1 MGKRGYY
8 GVNGIECPI
17 LYNPP
22 IGDTLPVIL
31 LHGYSFTGET
41 WREVGVLD
49 ALEKEGISYAA
60 PDMPYG
66 KRTGCTKK
74 SRSLLL
80 NLRAVE
86 EAVSLLGGSPP
97 LIVGASLGGRIALY
111 YAAGHEVKGLLLAS
125 PAVRDDEEIWELLRR
140 IRVPVMIIRG
150 SRDFVPP
157 RTHESLARK
166 LGARLVVYEGAGHVL
181 YRDKP
186 GLFIEDLLNFYTL
199 VARANRPS

>member
-1 MGKRGYY
+1 MSKQGYY

-17 LYNPP
+17 IYNPP
-22 IGDTLPVIL
+22 ASNDPPVVL
-31 LHGYSFTGET
+31 LHGYNFTGKS

-49 ALEKEGISYAA
+49 ALEKRKIGYAA

-74 SRSLLL
+74 SRSLVL
-80 NLRAVE
+80 NLRAVRE
-86 EAVSLLGGSPP
+86 VVSLLGGSPP

-125 PAVRDDEEIWELLRR
+125 PAVRDDEEVWGLLKR
-140 IRVPVMIIRG
+140 IRMPVMIIRG
-150 SRDFVPP
+150 SRDFIPP
-157 RTHESLARK
+157 RIHESLALK
-166 LGARLVVYEGAGHVL
+166 LGAKLVVYEGAGHVL

-186 GLFIEDLLNFYTL
+186 DRFIEDLLEFHAII
-199 VARANRPS
+199 ARPT

>member
-22 IGDTLPVIL
+22 AEDTIPVIL
-31 LHGYSFTGET
+31 LHGYNFTGET

-66 KRTGCTKK
+66 KRTSCTKK

-86 EAVSLLGGSPP
+86 ETVSLLGGSPP

-125 PAVRDDEEIWELLRR
+125 PAVREDEEIWRLLKR

-150 SRDFVPP
+150 SRDFIPL
-157 RTHESLARK
+157 RLHESLARG
-166 LGARLVVYEGAGHVL
+166 LGARLVVYEDAGHVV
-181 YRDKP
+181 YRDRP
-186 GLFIEDLLNFYTL
+186 ERFVEDLLNFYAL
-199 VARANRPS
+199 IAGLA